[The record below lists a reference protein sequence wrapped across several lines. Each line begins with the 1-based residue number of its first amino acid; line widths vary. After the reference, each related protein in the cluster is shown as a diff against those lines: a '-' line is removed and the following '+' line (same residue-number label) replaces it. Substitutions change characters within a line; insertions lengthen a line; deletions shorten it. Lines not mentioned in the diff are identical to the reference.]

1 MNEWRKPY
9 RLNVFANGFRPG
21 RRRRTY
27 SEIFPCSYG
36 FMGWTPVQVFDRGAR
51 LPNAG
56 SFLYPGIVAVRKAAM
71 EYLSN
76 PNVHQVSVRTD
87 QDKQVYRYFK
97 QADGQITG
105 YYGTGD

>member
-1 MNEWRKPY
+1 
-9 RLNVFANGFRPG
+9 
-21 RRRRTY
+21 
-27 SEIFPCSYG
+27 
-36 FMGWTPVQVFDRGAR
+36 MGWTPVQVFDRGAR

-97 QADGQITG
+97 QADGQITC